1 MEVSLSV
8 SRSSE
13 IRQNEKSLRSSKRN
27 DGADCEYCCCSNA
40 YNDSFRTA
48 TTTTATITRNARFSI
63 WLQWTSQPRKKAMFI
78 EYAIS
83 QIRNMTDPSISI
95 SEDGSLSITSS
106 SYDEN
111 GNYKIQSVMVRHP
124 WTPSN
129 GYNIDNGVM
138 VAPNGTQVFPWYW
151 KETQFSC

>member
-1 MEVSLSV
+1 MKSLYVLLSV
-8 SRSSE
+8 TMVLAASTAVVVTPTTMVFGQQPQQPPQS
-13 IRQNEKSLRSSKRN
+13 Q
-27 DGADCEYCCCSNA
+27 GTP
-40 YNDSFRTA
+40 DSVYDFNGQA
-48 TTTTATITRNARFSI
+48 S
-63 WLQWTSQPRKKAMFI
+63 PEKKAMFI

-138 VAPNGTQVFPWYW
+138 VAPNGTQVFP
-151 KETQFSC
+151 